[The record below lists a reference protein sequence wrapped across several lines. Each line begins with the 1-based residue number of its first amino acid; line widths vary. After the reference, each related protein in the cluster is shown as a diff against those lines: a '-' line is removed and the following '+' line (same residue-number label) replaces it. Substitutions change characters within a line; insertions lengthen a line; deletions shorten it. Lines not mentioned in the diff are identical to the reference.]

1 VSTSARELAATVGPP
16 PAVVAPEER
25 VRQLREEIDW
35 AAYLPPRAVDWR
47 WRAGQAVKRVLDV
60 LLAGTGLVVLSPALA
75 VTAVLVKAT
84 SPGPVLYP
92 WRVLGHRARPFVGY
106 KFRTMVE
113 DADQQKAR
121 MLHRNEMSGP
131 VFKLRDDPRI
141 TPLGRFLRR
150 YSLDELP
157 QLWSVLVGD
166 MSLVGPRPPSAE
178 EFAAFAPWQCGKL
191 AVVPG
196 ITCIWQVNGRSE
208 ISDFDRWARLDMD
221 YIQNWSL
228 ALDLRLLAATLPAVV
243 SARGAY

>member
-1 VSTSARELAATVGPP
+1 MSTPARELTAKAPP
-16 PAVVAPEER
+16 PAAVPVDER
-25 VRQLREEIDW
+25 VRQLREEVDW
-35 AAYLPPRAVDWR
+35 ASYLPPRAAGWR
-47 WRAGQAVKRVLDV
+47 WRAGQVVKRVLDI

-75 VTAVLVKAT
+75 VIAVLVKAT

-106 KFRTMVE
+106 KFRTMVA

-178 EFAAFAPWQCGKL
+178 EFAAFAPWQWGKL

-196 ITCIWQVNGRSE
+196 ITCIWQVSGRSE
-208 ISDFDRWARLDMD
+208 ISDFDHWARLDMD